1 MWVPNMSV
9 RFLVPNISSE
19 AVPRVYLV
27 VVAATAMWEI
37 RANSVG
43 NGRQAATKS
52 PSRQGYVARSS
63 RGIDRTQGFASTKTR
78 RKTVSRQEML
88 GAKGPDGW
96 IGSAEY
102 RRGLGTDF
110 VVPTIHTPSA
120 TKPIGAT
127 LFQFRVPVG
136 AENVIWIP

>member
-1 MWVPNMSV
+1 
-9 RFLVPNISSE
+9 
-19 AVPRVYLV
+19 
-27 VVAATAMWEI
+27 
-37 RANSVG
+37 
-43 NGRQAATKS
+43 
-52 PSRQGYVARSS
+52 
-63 RGIDRTQGFASTKTR
+63 
-78 RKTVSRQEML
+78 ML

>member
-1 MWVPNMSV
+1 MWVPSMSV

-19 AVPRVYLV
+19 AVTRVYLV
-27 VVAATAMWEI
+27 VVAATMWEI

-43 NGRQAATKS
+43 NGRQAATKY
-52 PSRQGYVARSS
+52 PSRQGYVARSP
-63 RGIDRTQGFASTKTR
+63 RGIDRTQGFASTKPR
-78 RKTVSRQEML
+78 RKTVSRQGML
-88 GAKGPDGW
+88 GSRGPDGW

-102 RRGLGTDF
+102 RRGSGTGF
-110 VVPTIHTPSA
+110 GTPTGHTPGT